1 MIFFAVIQPIPGIK
15 LIPIL
20 YFNEL
25 FSKFISKTKCKYC
38 GVMGRVY
45 YDGPVVYIGHQYDR
59 GTVISCP
66 GEGEKK
72 PTLMRRK
79 KPTLMRRKKTLRRR
93 K

>member
-1 MIFFAVIQPIPGIK
+1 
-15 LIPIL
+15 
-20 YFNEL
+20 
-25 FSKFISKTKCKYC
+25 
-38 GVMGRVY
+38 MGRVY